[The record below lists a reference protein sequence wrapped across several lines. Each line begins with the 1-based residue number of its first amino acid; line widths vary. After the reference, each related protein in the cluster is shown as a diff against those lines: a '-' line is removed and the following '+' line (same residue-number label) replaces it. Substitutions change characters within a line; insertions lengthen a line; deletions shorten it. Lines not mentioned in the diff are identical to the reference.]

1 MFRSCHVP
9 ALAAVGLTGDTD
21 GVPATGST
29 AYWRAVGRLRLD
41 RDAGLRELE
50 ECFAA
55 GSVPDRL
62 RGPLRGRLLATTV
75 GHGLDPAFE
84 ALARAWMP
92 WQGKTFDPHRAEGR
106 NLFSPAVRRVMRV
119 TLPGYR
125 EVRDEGR
132 GQVSA
137 FRFLTSTGPSALGPP
152 HDVLRIDYRAVA
164 ENPDWPVRRVLDE
177 LVAVE
182 DGLFL
187 GQALLLWR
195 GKLRRAA
202 WFSLDI

>member
-1 MFRSCHVP
+1 VP
-9 ALAAVGLTGDTD
+9 DLAAVGPTGDTG

-29 AYWRAVGRLRLD
+29 AYWRAVGQLRLE
-41 RDAGLRELE
+41 RNAGLRELE
-50 ECFAA
+50 ECFAT
-55 GSVPDRL
+55 GSAPDGL
-62 RGPLRGRLLATTV
+62 RGLLRGRLLATTV
-75 GHGLDPAFE
+75 GHGLDAAFE

-106 NLFSPAVRRVMRV
+106 NLFSPAARRMMQV
-119 TLPGYR
+119 TLPAYR
-125 EVRDEGR
+125 EMRDEGR
-132 GQVSA
+132 AQVSA
-137 FRFLTSTGPSALGPP
+137 FRFLTSTGPSALDPS

-164 ENPDWPVRRVLDE
+164 ENPGWPVRRVLDE

-202 WFSLDI
+202 WFSLEP